1 MSAVEWFTYPGFIS
15 DTRNLLYNASLAPRH
30 SLTESLAAH
39 DNIQTLECV
48 YVRYTVMES

>member
-1 MSAVEWFTYPGFIS
+1 MSAVKWFMYPGFIS
-15 DTRNLLYNASLAPRH
+15 DARNLLYKANLAPRH

-48 YVRYTVMES
+48 CVRYTVMES